1 MPAFGSTFDAAK
13 IRAIVQ
19 YLRVLQGAHG
29 VASLPGDP
37 ATGKEIFFGKAGCS
51 GCHMVHGEGG
61 FIADDL
67 TDYASAKSPQEIHA
81 AIVSP
86 TADIYRRD
94 RLATI
99 TTKSGE
105 KIAGLVRNEDNFSMQ
120 IQSLDGSFHLLD
132 KSQVQSVAYDPASLM
147 PSDYSTKLTTQE
159 IDAIVSFLMTAAAA
173 KTPNGQGATRATKPK
188 HDD

>member
-19 YLRVLQGAHG
+19 YLRVLQGAHRP
-29 VASLPGDP
+29 ASLPGDP
-37 ATGKEIFFGKAGCS
+37 ATGNEIFFGKAGCS

-159 IDAIVSFLMTAAAA
+159 IDAIVSFLMTTAAA